1 MPKKSYQHLKSLFE
15 KQGFK
20 FRNFCI
26 TFVGDY
32 SPDDA
37 DWNYKDIKHLNVVH
51 KNVHGIQAVTT
62 KDVMCN
68 INLQKIPILGFEIPM
83 TLFQYD
89 ASKYNPIYI
98 STLGP
103 YIIIASTSLE
113 LISNNKTKVTT
124 TFSIGSKGFFRIMHP
139 IIEHILRKNN
149 EVLMR
154 DDIPMRNRRGEL
166 RKNNHIF
173 YKNTDSYSFEFTEDT
188 DRSNVY
194 LNKNKENFIKI
205 NKQKILEAKNGDI
218 IGEEN
223 GIFSFFIT
231 IDQEGKKKIWPS
243 TCSHEG
249 ARLNKKCL
257 KQNFLI
263 CPWHNK
269 KINYLIEVNKQNF
282 NLKPNMD
289 YAMKITENFV
299 NFKYRN
305 NPKYYEKKPY
315 KFLNY
320 ED

>member
-15 KQGFK
+15 NLGFK

-37 DWNYKDIKHLNVVH
+37 DWNYKDVKHVNVVH
-51 KNVHGIQAVTT
+51 KNIYSIQAATT
-62 KDVMCN
+62 RDVSCN

-83 TLFQYD
+83 TLFSYD
-89 ASKYNPIYI
+89 VSKYNPIYI
-98 STLGP
+98 STMGP
-103 YIIIASTSLE
+103 YIIIVSTLSE
-113 LISNNKTKVTT
+113 LINKNQTKVAT
-124 TFSIGSKGFFRIMHP
+124 TFSIGSKGLFRIMHP

-149 EVLMR
+149 EALMR
-154 DDIPMRNRRGEL
+154 DDIPMRNRRGQL

-194 LNKNKENFIKI
+194 LNENKENFIKI

-223 GIFSFFIT
+223 GVFSFFVT

-249 ARLNKKCL
+249 AKLNKKCL
-257 KQNFLI
+257 KQNFLM

-282 NLKPNMD
+282 NLKPNID

-315 KFLNY
+315 KFLKY

>member
-15 KQGFK
+15 NLGFK

-32 SPDDA
+32 SPEDA
-37 DWNYKDIKHLNVVH
+37 DWNYKDVKHVNVVH
-51 KNVHGIQAVTT
+51 KNIYSIQAATT
-62 KDVMCN
+62 RDVSCN

-83 TLFQYD
+83 TLFSYD
-89 ASKYNPIYI
+89 VSKYNPIYI
-98 STLGP
+98 STMGP
-103 YIIIASTSLE
+103 YIIIVSTLSE
-113 LISNNKTKVTT
+113 LINKNQTKVAT
-124 TFSIGSKGFFRIMHP
+124 TFSIGSKGLFRIMHP

-149 EVLMR
+149 EALMR
-154 DDIPMRNRRGEL
+154 DDIPMRNRRGQL

-194 LNKNKENFIKI
+194 LNENKENFIKI

-223 GIFSFFIT
+223 GVFSFFVT
-231 IDQEGKKKIWPS
+231 IDREGKKKIWPT

-282 NLKPNMD
+282 NLKPNID

-315 KFLNY
+315 KFFNY

>member
-1 MPKKSYQHLKSLFE
+1 
-15 KQGFK
+15 
-20 FRNFCI
+20 
-26 TFVGDY
+26 
-32 SPDDA
+32 
-37 DWNYKDIKHLNVVH
+37 
-51 KNVHGIQAVTT
+51 
-62 KDVMCN
+62 
-68 INLQKIPILGFEIPM
+68 
-83 TLFQYD
+83 
-89 ASKYNPIYI
+89 
-98 STLGP
+98 
-103 YIIIASTSLE
+103 
-113 LISNNKTKVTT
+113 
-124 TFSIGSKGFFRIMHP
+124 
-139 IIEHILRKNN
+139 
-149 EVLMR
+149 MR

-166 RKNNHIF
+166 RKNNHLF

-188 DRSNVY
+188 DRSNLY
-194 LNKNKENFIKI
+194 LNKDKENFIKI
-205 NKQKILEAKNGDI
+205 NKQKIIEAKNGDT

-223 GIFSFFIT
+223 GVFSFFVT
-231 IDQEGKKKIWPS
+231 IDREGKKKIWPT

-282 NLKPNMD
+282 NLKPNID

-315 KFLNY
+315 KFFNY

>member
-1 MPKKSYQHLKSLFE
+1 VPKKSYQHLKSLFE
-15 KQGFK
+15 NLGFK

-32 SPDDA
+32 SPEDA
-37 DWNYKDIKHLNVVH
+37 DWNYKDVKHVNVVH
-51 KNVHGIQAVTT
+51 KNIYSIQAATT
-62 KDVMCN
+62 RDVSCN

-83 TLFQYD
+83 TLFSYD
-89 ASKYNPIYI
+89 VSKYNPIYI
-98 STLGP
+98 STMGP
-103 YIIIASTSLE
+103 YIIIVSTLSE
-113 LISNNKTKVTT
+113 LINKNQTKVAT
-124 TFSIGSKGFFRIMHP
+124 TFSIGSKGLFRIMHP

-149 EVLMR
+149 EALMR
-154 DDIPMRNRRGEL
+154 DDIPMRNRRGQL

-194 LNKNKENFIKI
+194 LNENKENFIKI

-223 GIFSFFIT
+223 GVFSFFVT

-249 ARLNKKCL
+249 AKLNKKCL
-257 KQNFLI
+257 KQNFLM

-282 NLKPNMD
+282 NLKPNID

-315 KFLNY
+315 KFLKY